1 MNKKVSNAI
10 TYIVFLSLGILLL
23 WLCFRKIDFSQVV
36 TYIKTAKYSWMLLS
50 LACLAISLF
59 FRALRW
65 NILIESLG
73 YKTRVS
79 TTYESVLIAYFA
91 NTVFPRLGEV
101 TRCGTLTK
109 KENIPFDKSLGTVI
123 SERVL
128 DLVVLFAMALL
139 VILFQWN
146 LLGSLITSWLN
157 PLIEKI
163 VNNAVLGALIIVAAI
178 ALFAAIIFI
187 FKKKKH
193 LISQNK
199 LYQKVASL
207 WNGFLDG
214 IKSIFTMKKKG
225 LFIIYT
231 LLIWGFYVVMTW
243 LPFYMLPETSHLG
256 LTEAITLL
264 GLATLGVVA
273 PVPGGMGVYHFIGIL
288 LLNGFYGIS
297 ESAAVSFVTINH
309 ATQTIFYLITGCISY
324 VIIFFI
330 DRRLPIN
337 SDTSHVEAHGRVS

>member
-1 MNKKVSNAI
+1 M
-10 TYIVFLSLGILLL
+10 GILLL

-50 LACLAISLF
+50 LLCLAISLF

-101 TRCGTLTK
+101 TRCGTLSK
-109 KENIPFDKSLGTVI
+109 KENIPFDKSFGTVV

-128 DLVVLFAMALL
+128 DLVILFAMAIS
-139 VILFQWN
+139 VILFQWS
-146 LLGSLITSWLN
+146 LLGSLITSWFN
-157 PLIEKI
+157 PLIAKLKAN
-163 VNNAVLGALIIVAAI
+163 VVLGVALIAVMIVSFLAI
-178 ALFAAIIFI
+178 VFV
-187 FKKKKH
+187 FKKKRH
-193 LISQNK
+193 IISQNK
-199 LYQKVASL
+199 FYHKIASL

-214 IKSIFTMKKKG
+214 IKSIFTIEKKG

-231 LLIWGFYVVMTW
+231 LLIWGFYVIMTW

-256 LTEAITLL
+256 LTEAVTLL

-309 ATQTIFYLITGCISY
+309 TSQMIFYLVTGVISY
-324 VIIFFI
+324 VIMFFI
-330 DRRLPIN
+330 DRRKPIN
-337 SDTSHVEAHGRVS
+337 G

>member
-10 TYIVFLSLGILLL
+10 SYMVFLFLGILLL
-23 WLCFRKIDFSQVV
+23 WLCFRKIDFSEVV
-36 TYIKTAKYSWMLLS
+36 GYIKTAKYSWMLLS
-50 LACLAISLF
+50 LVCLAISLF

-79 TTYESVLIAYFA
+79 TTYESVLIAYFT

-163 VNNAVLGALIIVAAI
+163 VNNAVLGTLIIVAAI

-193 LISQNK
+193 LLSQNR
-199 LYQKVASL
+199 LYQKIASM
-207 WNGFLDG
+207 WNGFVDG
-214 IKSIFTMKKKG
+214 IKSIFTTKKKG

-256 LTEAITLL
+256 LTEAVTLL

-309 ATQTIFYLITGCISY
+309 TSQMIFYLVTGVVAY
-324 VIIFFI
+324 VVMFFV
-330 DRRLPIN
+330 DRRLPVN
-337 SDTSHVEAHGRVS
+337 D

>member
-1 MNKKVSNAI
+1 MNKKVSNTL

-23 WLCFRKIDFSQVV
+23 WLCFRKIEFSQVV
-36 TYIKTAKYSWMLLS
+36 DYIRTAKYSWMILS
-50 LACLAISLF
+50 LVCLGVSLF

-65 NILIESLG
+65 NILIETLG

-101 TRCGTLTK
+101 TRCGTLAK
-109 KENIPFDKSLGTVI
+109 KENIPFDKSFGTVV

-128 DLVVLFAMALL
+128 DLAVLFSMAIL
-139 VILFQWN
+139 VILFQWS

-157 PLIEKI
+157 PLIGKMRD
-163 VNNAVLGALIIVAAI
+163 NMFLGIFVIFMMILLLVTVV
-178 ALFAAIIFI
+178 FI
-187 FKKKKH
+187 FRKKKD

-199 LYQKVASL
+199 LYRKIASL
-207 WNGFLDG
+207 CSGFLDG
-214 IKSIFTMKKKG
+214 IKSIFAMDKKG
-225 LFIIYT
+225 RFVVYT
-231 LLIWGFYVVMTW
+231 LLIWGFYVLMTW

-256 LTEAITLL
+256 ITEAVTLL

-309 ATQTIFYLITGCISY
+309 TTQMIFYLVTGCIAY
-324 VIIFFI
+324 AIMFFF
-330 DRRLPIN
+330 DKRKPLN
-337 SDTSHVEAHGRVS
+337 

>member
-1 MNKKVSNAI
+1 M
-10 TYIVFLSLGILLL
+10 
-23 WLCFRKIDFSQVV
+23 
-36 TYIKTAKYSWMLLS
+36 
-50 LACLAISLF
+50 
-59 FRALRW
+59 
-65 NILIESLG
+65 IESLG

-109 KENIPFDKSLGTVI
+109 KENIPFDKSFGTVI

-128 DLVVLFAMALL
+128 DLAILFAMALL

-157 PLIEKI
+157 PLIESLRNNVLLGGIAITVFIAFCATI
-163 VNNAVLGALIIVAAI
+163 V
-178 ALFAAIIFI
+178 FF
-187 FKKKKH
+187 FRKKKSILAK
-193 LISQNK
+193 NK
-199 LYQKVASL
+199 LYQKLASL

-214 IKSIFTMKKKG
+214 IKTIFTMEKKG

-256 LTEAITLL
+256 LTEAVTLL

-309 ATQTIFYLITGCISY
+309 TSQMIFYLVAGCLSY
-324 VIIFFI
+324 AIMFFI
-330 DRRLPIN
+330 DRRKPIN
-337 SDTSHVEAHGRVS
+337 D

>member
-1 MNKKVSNAI
+1 
-10 TYIVFLSLGILLL
+10 
-23 WLCFRKIDFSQVV
+23 
-36 TYIKTAKYSWMLLS
+36 MLLS

-163 VNNAVLGALIIVAAI
+163 VNNAVLGTLIIVAAI

-193 LISQNK
+193 LLSQNR
-199 LYQKVASL
+199 LYQKIASM
-207 WNGFLDG
+207 WNGFVDG

-309 ATQTIFYLITGCISY
+309 TSQMIFYLVTGVVAY
-324 VIIFFI
+324 VVMFFV
-330 DRRLPIN
+330 DRRLPVN
-337 SDTSHVEAHGRVS
+337 D